1 MTPILLALVIT
12 APVPIK
18 LAAEGRPLATIV
30 LPVQAPDRL
39 REAATTLQRVV
50 QIRCGVTLPLRDDGT
65 AVDGIGLYLGET
77 AASRPDDP
85 PPAGA
90 HPESFAVRVRD
101 GSVFFAGRYPTPTAF
116 AVYTWL
122 EDELGVRWFA
132 PGELF
137 ESIPTGP
144 AGELTVPTE
153 PRVVLPPTTPRL
165 WSGHDWLPSWR
176 LWNQRNKTAAG
187 EVMSRRQ
194 FQNNLYRVF
203 PPDQYATT
211 HPEYYPLINGQR
223 RIPEPGERYWRPCE
237 SNPEVLRLTVE
248 DARQFFDTHPTIDS
262 YSLGMDDIAFMCG
275 CDGCRAMDPHPDSY
289 ERRKFSDRHYKFVNA
304 VARELAKTHPDKY
317 IGTLIYAIA
326 RELPE
331 TVDKLEP
338 NVFGFITEN
347 SSRWWVPGRKEQ
359 DQALTAAWRKRVSHL
374 SRYDYLGLG
383 SFTPRYYPHALD
395 EQIKYDKSL
404 GLEGMYVEVYTW
416 LPVNAPMIWAL
427 AKLQWQPEADV
438 DALLREYFERLYGPA
453 AADVA
458 AAYDILERS
467 YATDRPNH
475 QAWEHRRILAQAAA
489 LEVRDLD
496 AAEARLAAA
505 VGKADNDAIRQR
517 LDILIA
523 GLRFGGYAIRT
534 YAASASLAQRSIDD
548 SATARQ
554 VIDDLAALASLSE
567 ERVAFWAACHDRDDL
582 VGETIRGLGDFK
594 QYLPLG
600 QVNELESG
608 ALTASLRVLSWAAEH
623 DPVLL
628 QRARDRLAARPDSP
642 FAAAAEAF
650 WMVRDRQL
658 PNQAS
663 NAGFDTDQGWGT
675 WSRSPDTKLALLP
688 DGGRQGGCALIQA
701 ADSAVFMQN
710 VPCAPGERWLALGW
724 SNGVKGH
731 LAVRFQKPDGGWLE
745 QREFEPKLSAAA
757 GATDWQPLAA
767 VVTVPEG
774 AGRLVLMLGAS
785 AQGDDEAVRFDDA
798 GLYRLP

>member
-383 SFTPRYYPHALD
+383 SFTPRYYPTRWTSRSSTTSRSGWRACTSRSIPGARQRAD
-395 EQIKYDKSL
+395 DL
-404 GLEGMYVEVYTW
+404 GIGQTAV
-416 LPVNAPMIWAL
+416 AARGRCRR
-427 AKLQWQPEADV
+427 A
-438 DALLREYFERLYGPA
+438 LREYFERLYGPA

-467 YATDRPNH
+467 YARTGRTT
-475 QAWEHRRILAQAAA
+475 RRGNTADLAQA
-489 LEVRDLD
+489 R
-496 AAEARLAAA
+496 
-505 VGKADNDAIRQR
+505 
-517 LDILIA
+517 
-523 GLRFGGYAIRT
+523 
-534 YAASASLAQRSIDD
+534 RS
-548 SATARQ
+548 SPR
-554 VIDDLAALASLSE
+554 
-567 ERVAFWAACHDRDDL
+567 
-582 VGETIRGLGDFK
+582 
-594 QYLPLG
+594 
-600 QVNELESG
+600 SG
-608 ALTASLRVLSWAAEH
+608 R
-623 DPVLL
+623 
-628 QRARDRLAARPDSP
+628 R
-642 FAAAAEAF
+642 
-650 WMVRDRQL
+650 
-658 PNQAS
+658 
-663 NAGFDTDQGWGT
+663 
-675 WSRSPDTKLALLP
+675 RSPA
-688 DGGRQGGCALIQA
+688 GGGG
-701 ADSAVFMQN
+701 
-710 VPCAPGERWLALGW
+710 GE
-724 SNGVKGH
+724 
-731 LAVRFQKPDGGWLE
+731 GG
-745 QREFEPKLSAAA
+745 
-757 GATDWQPLAA
+757 
-767 VVTVPEG
+767 
-774 AGRLVLMLGAS
+774 
-785 AQGDDEAVRFDDA
+785 
-798 GLYRLP
+798 